1 MTRRIVGLTGGIGA
15 GKSTA
20 AAILARLG
28 ATVVDVDAI
37 GRTVGEVGGPAHAGL
52 VQRFGAD
59 IVRDGALHRP
69 TLAARAFADP
79 EALAALNAITHPA
92 INGELARAVAAADP
106 DAIVVLDQA
115 VLVES
120 PVLGRWADGPEGG
133 YGDVI
138 VVETPVE
145 VRVDRL
151 VHGRGMTAEDARA
164 RIAGQVSD
172 AERRA
177 VARWIIDNAGDAEHL
192 EREVRRVWQELTEA

>member
-1 MTRRIVGLTGGIGA
+1 MTRRILGLTGGIGA

-20 AAILARLG
+20 AAMFGALG

-37 GRTVGEVGGPAHAGL
+37 GRGVGEVGGPAHEGL
-52 VQRFGAD
+52 VRHFGGD

-79 EALAALNAITHPA
+79 NALAALNAITHPA

-106 DAIVVLDQA
+106 DAIVILDQA

-138 VVETPVE
+138 VVETPLE
-145 VRVDRL
+145 TRVARL
-151 VHGRGMTAEDARA
+151 VEHRGMTEEDARA
-164 RIAGQVSD
+164 RIAGQVGD

-177 VARWIIDNAGDAEHL
+177 IARWVIDNAGDATQL
-192 EREVRRVWQELTEA
+192 EREVVQVWREVTTA